1 MKPFVRI
8 VLLTCIVAFCAATV
22 YPCSCEVWKPEKKLR
37 KARAVF
43 VGEVVA
49 IGSNDKD
56 SFATVSIKFKVY
68 RYWKGIK
75 EPYISVVS
83 APGICCT
90 CGLAVSVG
98 LKYLIY
104 AFKTENDQIETSLC
118 MSAPLDADR
127 SQDELRVL
135 GKGKIPKTRPATNAV
150 EQIVGRERRE
160 REPKAKG
167 KR

>member
-1 MKPFVRI
+1 MKVWFNPFLLSLI
-8 VLLTCIVAFCAATV
+8 VVFGAATV
-22 YPCSCEVWKPEKKLR
+22 YPCTCEFWKPEKKLR

-56 SFATVSIKFKVY
+56 RFATVSIKFKVG

-75 EPYISVVS
+75 EPHITVVS

-90 CGLAVSVG
+90 CGLNVSVG

-104 AFKTENDQIETSLC
+104 AFKTEHDQIETSLC
-118 MSAPLDADR
+118 MSAPLDAER

-135 GKGKIPKTRPATNAV
+135 GKGKILKTRSATNAI
-150 EQIVGRERRE
+150 EQLIEPERLQN
-160 REPKAKG
+160 
-167 KR
+167 